1 MKEFE
6 KNIRR
11 VEPYV
16 PGEQPQT
23 KVIKLN
29 TNENPYPPAPGVL
42 GAMKE
47 METQIDSLRLY
58 PDPTSDSLVSALAD
72 YYQVGKDQVFVG
84 SVMKTIVSLPNGEEV
99 KVNMHP
105 MARPIEK
112 GTLVNIYWDLDKAV
126 VMHTTEDNVYDLIED
141 SLLMG
146 NPGGKTNEE

>member
-1 MKEFE
+1 
-6 KNIRR
+6 
-11 VEPYV
+11 
-16 PGEQPQT
+16 
-23 KVIKLN
+23 
-29 TNENPYPPAPGVL
+29 
-42 GAMKE
+42 
-47 METQIDSLRLY
+47 
-58 PDPTSDSLVSALAD
+58 
-72 YYQVGKDQVFVG
+72 
-84 SVMKTIVSLPNGEEV
+84 MKTIVSLPNGEEV